1 MREMKD
7 SGIEWI
13 GSIPTHWKTERL
25 QWHITEIKE
34 TNKPEKSRQVL
45 SLTNKRGVIPYEEK
59 GAQGNVSK
67 EDYSQYKLA
76 YPGTIV
82 ANSMNILIGSVGR
95 CDYFGCVSPVYYV
108 YKPKDGENLEFI
120 NYLFQMEQFQKELR
134 RYANG
139 ILEIRLRVSS
149 DGILKREMAFP
160 PYAEQMQIVSF
171 LNAKLSHVE
180 QLITN
185 VQTQI
190 EKLKEYRTSLVVEA
204 VTRGLCP
211 CNMKSTEKIEWLS
224 EIPAHWIECRIK
236 NAIFPQE
243 KEILPTDQIITCFRD
258 GEVTLRSKRREDGF
272 TVSFTEH
279 GYHGVDIG
287 DLVIHGM
294 DAFAG
299 AIGFSDS
306 RGKTTPVVHVCNT
319 VGNNRY
325 FMYYLRA
332 MAYGNILMDLSNG
345 VRIRSS
351 DYRNFDRL
359 GVFGIAIP
367 PRDEQDEIAEYL
379 DRKCAQIEQLIA
391 IKQAKIEK
399 LEQYKRSLIYEY
411 VTGKREVM

>member
-1 MREMKD
+1 MREMND

-149 DGILKREMAFP
+149 DGILKA
-160 PYAEQMQIVSF
+160 
-171 LNAKLSHVE
+171 
-180 QLITN
+180 
-185 VQTQI
+185 
-190 EKLKEYRTSLVVEA
+190 
-204 VTRGLCP
+204 
-211 CNMKSTEKIEWLS
+211 
-224 EIPAHWIECRIK
+224 
-236 NAIFPQE
+236 
-243 KEILPTDQIITCFRD
+243 
-258 GEVTLRSKRREDGF
+258 
-272 TVSFTEH
+272 
-279 GYHGVDIG
+279 
-287 DLVIHGM
+287 
-294 DAFAG
+294 
-299 AIGFSDS
+299 
-306 RGKTTPVVHVCNT
+306 
-319 VGNNRY
+319 
-325 FMYYLRA
+325 
-332 MAYGNILMDLSNG
+332 
-345 VRIRSS
+345 
-351 DYRNFDRL
+351 
-359 GVFGIAIP
+359 
-367 PRDEQDEIAEYL
+367 
-379 DRKCAQIEQLIA
+379 
-391 IKQAKIEK
+391 
-399 LEQYKRSLIYEY
+399 
-411 VTGKREVM
+411 

>member
-1 MREMKD
+1 M
-7 SGIEWI
+7 
-13 GSIPTHWKTERL
+13 
-25 QWHITEIKE
+25 
-34 TNKPEKSRQVL
+34 
-45 SLTNKRGVIPYEEK
+45 
-59 GAQGNVSK
+59 
-67 EDYSQYKLA
+67 
-76 YPGTIV
+76 
-82 ANSMNILIGSVGR
+82 SV
-95 CDYFGCVSPVYYV
+95 
-108 YKPKDGENLEFI
+108 
-120 NYLFQMEQFQKELR
+120 LR

-299 AIGFSDS
+299 AIGCSDS

-319 VGNNRY
+319 VGKALVEMANKNGRAAFYIPTEGFDSTMYAIARHCMSENRE
-325 FMYYLRA
+325 F
-332 MAYGNILMDLSNG
+332 
-345 VRIRSS
+345 
-351 DYRNFDRL
+351 L
-359 GVFGIAIP
+359 GKV
-367 PRDEQDEIAEYL
+367 DD
-379 DRKCAQIEQLIA
+379 
-391 IKQAKIEK
+391 IKK
-399 LEQYKRSLIYEY
+399 YE
-411 VTGKREVM
+411 